1 LALFGRRP
9 SERVE
14 RPVIPAAEN
23 LHKNRRK
30 TMSAVTAA
38 FAESGHGGP
47 ISKIAPNAARAR

>member
-23 LHKNRRK
+23 LHRTGLSRCKKDWASRPD
-30 TMSAVTAA
+30 M
-38 FAESGHGGP
+38 
-47 ISKIAPNAARAR
+47 

>member
-23 LHKNRRK
+23 LHTARNRC
-30 TMSAVTAA
+30 A
-38 FAESGHGGP
+38 
-47 ISKIAPNAARAR
+47 IARCAGAYRRAR

>member
-23 LHKNRRK
+23 LHKSGLPHCEIAGGTNRPHALPGALAIRLNFPK
-30 TMSAVTAA
+30 S
-38 FAESGHGGP
+38 
-47 ISKIAPNAARAR
+47 

>member
-23 LHKNRRK
+23 LH
-30 TMSAVTAA
+30 
-38 FAESGHGGP
+38 
-47 ISKIAPNAARAR
+47 SKRLMHCSKRLLGSRPNQRPAST